1 MLEGFNQS
9 LQQGTTLKDSIPD
22 GFAPLRIFSGFVA
35 DNGPVCVK
43 REGDSIVF
51 GARVGPDQCNPMA
64 ICHGGW
70 LSTMAD
76 LMLPLTA
83 RLMVEDLND
92 RFFLTVSLSLDF
104 LGQAPLGC
112 WLEGRGEVLRRTRR
126 MVFVQGML
134 TTDGAPVLRASG
146 VFRIGD
152 PIGSLRI

>member
-1 MLEGFNQS
+1 MARLD
-9 LQQGTTLKDSIPD
+9 TTIPD
-22 GFAPLRIFSGFVA
+22 GFAPLDIFSGFIA
-35 DNGPVCVK
+35 NNGPIYVK
-43 REGDSIVF
+43 REGEDVIFAV
-51 GARVGPDQCNPMA
+51 RVTSEHCNPVA

-76 LMLPLTA
+76 LLLPLSA
-83 RLMVEDLND
+83 RLKVEDLND

-112 WLEGRGEVLRRTRR
+112 WLEGRAEVLRRTRR

-134 TTDGAPVLRASG
+134 TTGGEPVLRASG

-152 PIGSLRI
+152 PIGPLRI